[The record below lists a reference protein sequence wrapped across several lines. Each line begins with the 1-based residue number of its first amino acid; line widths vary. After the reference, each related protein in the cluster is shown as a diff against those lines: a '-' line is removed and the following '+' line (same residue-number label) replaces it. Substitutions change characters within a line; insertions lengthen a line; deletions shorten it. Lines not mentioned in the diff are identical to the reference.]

1 MQNQV
6 RNSFE
11 EHGLGVSAP
20 QRPDVLPSGD
30 PGGEGTQRGVLGSPP
45 AKFGFGIG
53 LLRTSL
59 VKKPPEAFPRSTA
72 DDSAELWG
80 CSYLRQGNCP

>member
-1 MQNQV
+1 MQNQA
-6 RNSFE
+6 RNSFK

-20 QRPDVLPSGD
+20 KRPDFPSGGTCGGGGAKRGI
-30 PGGEGTQRGVLGSPP
+30 PGSLP

-59 VKKPPEAFPRSTA
+59 TE
-72 DDSAELWG
+72 
-80 CSYLRQGNCP
+80 